1 MYEQSD
7 FSSPAQRLKLSVL
20 IASTASALFAL
31 LLFVSAA
38 FGSEAAMNGMINL
51 SLPKFNLF
59 ANFIPDDL
67 SQVNNGIQLALGVI
81 ILQWALVLTVVIFG
95 AWSILRKR

>member
-1 MYEQSD
+1 MFVETD

-38 FGSEAAMNGMINL
+38 FGSEIAVNGLIKL
-51 SLPKFNLF
+51 SLPKYNVF